1 MAEVTMPRL
10 SDTMTEGV
18 IASWLKK
25 EGDPVKKGD
34 VLAEIETDKA
44 TMELEVYENGV
55 LEKILVQ
62 AGQTVPIGQV
72 VAIVAAAG
80 GAKAS
85 PAPATVAAPAPV
97 EAIATPAPVA
107 AAPVQVVA
115 PAPVAAAVATIQS
128 GERVKASPLARRLAS
143 EYQLDLQTI
152 AGSGPGGRV
161 VRDDVEAYK
170 ASGNGATV
178 ATPAPAAVA
187 ASAPMVAP
195 TPVVAP
201 ATPPVEAA
209 PAPTTTSS
217 DVEIINLSMM
227 QQTVARRLTESKQT
241 VPHFYVSTEVD
252 MTEAVK
258 LREQLN
264 SKLKEGQVKVSFNDL
279 VVKACGIALEQMPEV
294 NTFYKDGKFQRN
306 KHVNIGVAVDVPNGL
321 VVPVLHDCNQKGVR
335 TLAKEAKALFE
346 KARTGKLRPEDYQGG
361 TFSVSNLGMFN
372 VTHFQAVINPPE
384 SAILA
389 VGAIQEKAVV
399 INHEIVIRSRMS
411 LTLSADHRVLY
422 GATIARFLGLLQSL
436 LENPFDLLG

>member
-1 MAEVTMPRL
+1 MAEITMPRL

-72 VAIVAAAG
+72 VAIVGAAG
-80 GAKAS
+80 STKAS
-85 PAPATVAAPAPV
+85 SAP
-97 EAIATPAPVA
+97 
-107 AAPVQVVA
+107 
-115 PAPVAAAVATIQS
+115 AAVATPVPVTAAVGASALAVAAVATSAPVATIAQS
-128 GERVKASPLARRLAS
+128 GERVKASPLARRLAI
-143 EYQLDLQTI
+143 EYQVDLQTI

-170 ASGNGATV
+170 ASGNGTV
-178 ATPAPAAVA
+178 AVA
-187 ASAPMVAP
+187 A
-195 TPVVAP
+195 PVVVAAPAPVVAHPPIMAP
-201 ATPPVEAA
+201 ATPPV
-209 PAPTTTSS
+209 APTSAPVTEG

-264 SKLKEGQVKVSFNDL
+264 SKLKEGQVKISFNDL

-294 NTFYKDGKFQRN
+294 NTFYKDGKFLRN

-321 VVPVLHDCNQKGVR
+321 VVPVLRDCNQKGVR

-346 KARTGKLRPEDYQGG
+346 KARNGKLRPEDYQGG